1 MVPDMTTHQKLV
13 GAEMKRLT
21 GEGDEVCDSSDE
33 EDDSEEPERKTM
45 KLDFDAN
52 VDSAF
57 NKKVVDR
64 ASGLVF
70 DEQTVR
76 FPYRKGTVLN

>member
-1 MVPDMTTHQKLV
+1 MVRDVTTHQKLV

-21 GEGDEVCDSSDE
+21 GEGDDVCGSSDE

-52 VDSAF
+52 VDSVF

-70 DEQTVR
+70 DEQTVS
-76 FPYRKGTVLN
+76 FSYRKGTVLN

>member
-1 MVPDMTTHQKLV
+1 MVPDVNMHQKLV
-13 GAEMKRLT
+13 GAELKWLT
-21 GEGDEVCDSSDE
+21 GKGDEVCGSSDE
-33 EDDSEEPERKTM
+33 EDNSEEPERKMM

-64 ASGLVF
+64 VSGLMF
-70 DEQTVR
+70 DEQTVS
-76 FPYRKGTVLN
+76 FSYWKGTVLN